1 LADAKPASI
10 QDLYFN
16 RMSSDAVWSADGES
30 IFISTNLTGR
40 MNIWKVPV
48 NGGFPIQMA
57 QSDDAQTSLAV
68 SADGHWL
75 AYQSD
80 QAGKEI
86 FDVLLIPA
94 AGGEP
99 VNLTASEEWSETNP
113 LFSPDSQWVAMS
125 RRGKSAPSPD
135 LVVVDVAT
143 GKLQQLTTEAS
154 PNRYWQAIAFSP
166 DGGSLYANRGT
177 VDQSGSAIYRISLA
191 TGKRTALT
199 KDAHGVINTAMAVSA
214 DGHYIATT
222 IQTAAGD
229 QQAAMFD
236 TRTGAS
242 TIVFPDPWEQRAIGF
257 SPDGRSLLIAS
268 NTNGRDR
275 ILRYNI
281 ATRSTSEL
289 PMPVGMNS
297 DEWGRLPLY
306 SPKGDKILTLHES
319 GNTPPDYWVINPQ
332 DGKARQVTRLGLA
345 SMRPEHLPATQIVNF
360 ASDDGTIISG
370 VLWMP
375 FNLPRDGRAPAVVM
389 PHGGPTWQTKDRFDA
404 MALALATRG
413 YLVLAPNARGST
425 GYGRAFREGN
435 HMDLGGGDL
444 ADQVAAAK
452 FMVESGFVDAGKIGI
467 TGGSYGGYLT
477 LMAMGRTPGIWA
489 AGVAEYGI
497 VNWYSM
503 WQNGSPQLRF
513 YQKSLIGD
521 PVKDKATY
529 DAASP
534 MTYLRATRAPLLVL
548 QGDNDLRVPKEQAV
562 EVVNILK
569 AAGKTVDAHYY
580 PGEGH
585 GFQKRE
591 NQIDAL
597 ERAITWFDTY
607 LKDKP

>member
-1 LADAKPASI
+1 
-10 QDLYFN
+10 
-16 RMSSDAVWSADGES
+16 
-30 IFISTNLTGR
+30 
-40 MNIWKVPV
+40 
-48 NGGFPIQMA
+48 
-57 QSDDAQTSLAV
+57 
-68 SADGHWL
+68 
-75 AYQSD
+75 
-80 QAGKEI
+80 
-86 FDVLLIPA
+86 
-94 AGGEP
+94 
-99 VNLTASEEWSETNP
+99 
-113 LFSPDSQWVAMS
+113 
-125 RRGKSAPSPD
+125 
-135 LVVVDVAT
+135 
-143 GKLQQLTTEAS
+143 
-154 PNRYWQAIAFSP
+154 
-166 DGGSLYANRGT
+166 
-177 VDQSGSAIYRISLA
+177 
-191 TGKRTALT
+191 
-199 KDAHGVINTAMAVSA
+199 
-214 DGHYIATT
+214 
-222 IQTAAGD
+222 
-229 QQAAMFD
+229 
-236 TRTGAS
+236 
-242 TIVFPDPWEQRAIGF
+242 
-257 SPDGRSLLIAS
+257 
-268 NTNGRDR
+268 
-275 ILRYNI
+275 
-281 ATRSTSEL
+281 
-289 PMPVGMNS
+289 
-297 DEWGRLPLY
+297 
-306 SPKGDKILTLHES
+306 
-319 GNTPPDYWVINPQ
+319 VINPQ